1 MNRQNFKDAVGR
13 DSYALVTLGCKSNQY
28 DSAAMAADLAGSG
41 MVSVSPEGAG
51 MVIVNTCMVT
61 GPTEAQCRKEIRRI
75 KRKNP
80 DSFLIVTGCMSKG
93 ASRSLSGMAE
103 IDLVLDMEEKG
114 RLVSILGIL
123 NGEDW
128 VDWPDV
134 PAVAIEGRDRGFL
147 KIQDGC
153 DFACSYCIVPS
164 VRGSSRSLAPEKVL
178 KNIRNHL
185 ENGVEEV
192 VLTGIHLGLFGRDLT
207 PPGNL
212 EALLKDFLK
221 QNISGRVRLSSL
233 EPLEITDALL
243 DLIAGSGGR
252 ICRHLHIPLQ
262 SGSDRILGLMDRPYK
277 REDFIDAVNRARSA
291 VPGIGIGCDVI
302 CGFPAETD
310 EDFAKTEELINIMEI
325 PFVHVFPFSSR
336 PGTRAA
342 SMKDDVPHTVKK
354 ERAAQLRKHGKRN
367 LAAFMDSLVGEEL
380 IVIPEPGSVSSSG
393 MPALADN
400 YVRVVLD
407 GDGTVPGH
415 LVRVKCEERVGE
427 MLSGKILS
435 DDRAKD
441 TGDSVPGEQD
451 R

>member
-1 MNRQNFKDAVGR
+1 MNRQNLRDAILR
-13 DSYALVTLGCKSNQY
+13 NSYAFVTLGCKSNQY
-28 DSAAMAADLAGSG
+28 DSAAMAAALAGNG
-41 MVSVSPEGAG
+41 MVSAGPKSAG
-51 MVIVNTCMVT
+51 MVIINTCMVT

-75 KRKNP
+75 RRKNP
-80 DSFLIVTGCMSKG
+80 DSFLIVTGCMSRG
-93 ASRSLSGMAE
+93 APRSLFEMAE

-114 RLVSILGIL
+114 KLVSVIGI
-123 NGEDW
+123 GSTEDW
-128 VDWPDV
+128 VDWPYV

-178 KNIRNHL
+178 ENIRSHL

-207 PPGNL
+207 PAVTL
-212 EALLKDFLK
+212 EALLEDFLQ
-221 QNISGRVRLSSL
+221 QNISGRIRLSSL

-277 REDFIDAVNRARSA
+277 REDFINAVNRARS
-291 VPGIGIGCDVI
+291 VIPGIGIGCDVI
-302 CGFPAETD
+302 CGFPTETD
-310 EDFAKTEELINIMEI
+310 EDFAKTEEVITRMEI
-325 PFVHVFPFSSR
+325 PFLHVFPFSSR
-336 PGTRAA
+336 PGTTAA
-342 SMKDDVPHTVKK
+342 GMKDDVRSAVKK
-354 ERAAQLRKHGKRN
+354 ERAAKLRKHGKN
-367 LAAFMDSLVGEEL
+367 SLTAFMNSLVGEEL
-380 IVIPEPGSVSSSG
+380 IVVPEPGSVSSPG

-407 GDGTVPGH
+407 RDAAVPGH
-415 LVRVKCEERVGE
+415 LVRVKCEKRVGE
-427 MLSGKILS
+427 MLSGKILPG
-435 DDRAKD
+435 DR
-441 TGDSVPGEQD
+441 
-451 R
+451 